1 MLYCMDAGDRLPGEI
16 TALLRLW
23 NEGDR
28 KALAS
33 LASLAY
39 DDLRN
44 IAQRHLRRESRFH
57 TLQAT
62 GLVNELFIRLIR
74 QSEINLSD
82 RRHFYAFAAMMMRRI
97 LTDYARQALSQ
108 KRPTGQAVRV
118 PLHDEIAWIDAS
130 GKDML
135 DLDMALMELEAL
147 DARKSRVIELRYFLG
162 CTNQEAADVLGV
174 VRATV
179 DRDLQFAKAWLGRR
193 LLREVP
199 TLDDV

>member
-1 MLYCMDAGDRLPGEI
+1 
-16 TALLRLW
+16 LRLW

-135 DLDMALMELEAL
+135 DLDIALIELEAL

-162 CTNQEAADVLGV
+162 CTNQETADVLGV

-199 TLDDV
+199 TLDV

>member
-1 MLYCMDAGDRLPGEI
+1 MDAGDKLPGEI
-16 TALLRLW
+16 TALLHLW

-39 DDLRN
+39 DDLRH

-135 DLDMALMELEAL
+135 DLDIALMELEAL

-162 CTNQEAADVLGV
+162 CTNQETADVLGV

-199 TLDDV
+199 TLDA

>member
-1 MLYCMDAGDRLPGEI
+1 MDTGDKLPGEI

-33 LASLAY
+33 LATLAY

-62 GLVNELFIRLIR
+62 GLVNELFIRLVR

-82 RRHFYAFAAMMMRRI
+82 RQHFYAFAAMMMRRI

-108 KRPTGQAVRV
+108 KRPTGQAERV

-135 DLDMALMELEAL
+135 DLDRALMELEAL
-147 DARKSRVIELRYFLG
+147 DARKSRVVELRYFLG
-162 CTNQEAADVLGV
+162 CTNQETADVLGV

-193 LLREVP
+193 LLGESP
-199 TLDDV
+199 ATGF

>member
-1 MLYCMDAGDRLPGEI
+1 MEAGDKLPGEI

-74 QSEINLSD
+74 QSEVNLSD

-147 DARKSRVIELRYFLG
+147 DPRKSRVVELRYFLG
-162 CTNQEAADVLGV
+162 CTNQETADVLGV

-199 TLDDV
+199 TLDV

>member
-1 MLYCMDAGDRLPGEI
+1 MNPSDRVPGEI
-16 TALLRLW
+16 TALLRKW

-28 KALAS
+28 KALSS

-39 DDLRN
+39 DDLRM
-44 IAQRHLRRESRFH
+44 IAQRHLRRESRLR

-62 GLVNELFIRLIR
+62 GLVNELFVRLAR
-74 QSEINLSD
+74 QAEINVCD
-82 RRHFYAFAAMMMRRI
+82 RQHFFAFAAMMMRRI
-97 LTDYARQALSQ
+97 LTDYARQSLSL
-108 KRPTGQAVRV
+108 KRPTGQAERV

-135 DLDMALMELEAL
+135 DLDRALLELETL
-147 DARKSRVIELRYFLG
+147 DARKARVIELRYFLG
-162 CTNQEAADVLGV
+162 CTNQETAEILGV

-193 LLREVP
+193 LLGDKASPRSE
-199 TLDDV
+199 

>member
-1 MLYCMDAGDRLPGEI
+1 MDAGDKLPGEI
-16 TALLRLW
+16 TALLHLW

-39 DDLRN
+39 DDLRH

-135 DLDMALMELEAL
+135 DLDIALIELEAL

-162 CTNQEAADVLGV
+162 CTNQETADVLGV

-199 TLDDV
+199 TLDA

>member
-1 MLYCMDAGDRLPGEI
+1 MDAGDKLPGEI

-135 DLDMALMELEAL
+135 DLDIALIELEAL

-162 CTNQEAADVLGV
+162 CTNQETADVLGV

-199 TLDDV
+199 TLDV

>member
-1 MLYCMDAGDRLPGEI
+1 MDAGDKLPGEI

-62 GLVNELFIRLIR
+62 GLVNEVFIRLVR
-74 QSEINLSD
+74 QSDINLSD
-82 RRHFYAFAAMMMRRI
+82 RQHFYAFAAMMMRRI

-108 KRPTGQAVRV
+108 KRPTGQAERV

-162 CTNQEAADVLGV
+162 CTNQETADVLGV

-193 LLREVP
+193 LLGEAP
-199 TLDDV
+199 APDV

>member
-1 MLYCMDAGDRLPGEI
+1 MLYRMDAGDKLPGEI

-135 DLDMALMELEAL
+135 DLDIALIELEAL

-162 CTNQEAADVLGV
+162 CTNQETADVLGV

-199 TLDDV
+199 TLDV

>member
-1 MLYCMDAGDRLPGEI
+1 MLISMEPGEKLRGEI
-16 TALLRLW
+16 TALLRQW

-28 KALAS
+28 KALSS

-39 DDLRN
+39 DDLRT

-62 GLVNELFIRLIR
+62 GLVNELFVRLAR
-74 QSEINLSD
+74 QAEINVSD
-82 RRHFYAFAAMMMRRI
+82 RQHFYAFAAMMMRRI
-97 LTDYARQALSQ
+97 LTDYARQSLSL

-135 DLDMALMELEAL
+135 DLDRALEELERL
-147 DARKSRVIELRYFLG
+147 DHRKARVIELRYFLG
-162 CTNQEAADVLGV
+162 CTNQETAEILGV

-193 LLREVP
+193 LLGDTPLPPE
-199 TLDDV
+199 

>member
-1 MLYCMDAGDRLPGEI
+1 MEPPDKVPGEI
-16 TALLRLW
+16 TALLRQW

-28 KALAS
+28 KALSS

-39 DDLRN
+39 NDLRT

-62 GLVNELFIRLIR
+62 GLVNELFVRLAR
-74 QSEINLSD
+74 QAEINVTD
-82 RRHFYAFAAMMMRRI
+82 RQHFYAFAAMMMRRI
-97 LTDYARQALSQ
+97 LTDYARASLSL
-108 KRPTGQAVRV
+108 KRPTGQAERV

-135 DLDMALMELEAL
+135 DLDRALVELEIL
-147 DARKSRVIELRYFLG
+147 DSRKARVIELRYFLG
-162 CTNQEAADVLGV
+162 CTNQETAEILGV

-193 LLREVP
+193 LLGDTAP
-199 TLDDV
+199 PAD

>member
-1 MLYCMDAGDRLPGEI
+1 MDAGDKLPGEI

-28 KALAS
+28 KALES
-33 LASLAY
+33 LALLAY
-39 DDLRN
+39 DDLRR

-62 GLVNELFIRLIR
+62 GLVNEVFIRLVR
-74 QSEINLSD
+74 QNDINLSD
-82 RRHFYAFAAMMMRRI
+82 RQHFYAFAAMMMRRI

-108 KRPTGQAVRV
+108 KRPTGQAERV

-130 GKDML
+130 GKEML

-162 CTNQEAADVLGV
+162 CTNQETADVLGV

-193 LLREVP
+193 LLGETP
-199 TLDDV
+199 PDG

>member
-1 MLYCMDAGDRLPGEI
+1 MEPSDRLPGEI
-16 TALLRLW
+16 TALLRKW

-39 DDLRN
+39 EDLRT
-44 IAQRHLRRESRFH
+44 IAQRHLRRESRLH

-62 GLVNELFIRLIR
+62 GLVNELFIRLVR
-74 QSEINLSD
+74 QTQINLSS
-82 RRHFYAFAAMMMRRI
+82 RQHFYAFAAMMMRRI
-97 LTDYARQALSQ
+97 LTDYARQSLSL
-108 KRPTGQAVRV
+108 KRPTGQAERI
-118 PLHDEIAWIDAS
+118 PLHDEIAWVDAS

-135 DLDMALMELEAL
+135 DLDRALAELETL
-147 DARKSRVIELRYFLG
+147 DPRKARVVELRFFLG
-162 CTNQEAADVLGV
+162 CTNEETAEILGV

-193 LLREVP
+193 LLGGAP
-199 TLDDV
+199 PPG

>member
-1 MLYCMDAGDRLPGEI
+1 MDAGDKLPGEI

-28 KALAS
+28 KALES

-62 GLVNELFIRLIR
+62 GLVNEVFIRLLR
-74 QSEINLSD
+74 QSDINLSD
-82 RRHFYAFAAMMMRRI
+82 RQHFYAFAAMMMRRI

-147 DARKSRVIELRYFLG
+147 DPRKSRVIELRYFLG
-162 CTNQEAADVLGV
+162 CTNQETADVLGV

-199 TLDDV
+199 TLDA

>member
-1 MLYCMDAGDRLPGEI
+1 MEPADKLPGEI
-16 TALLRLW
+16 TALLRQW

-39 DDLRN
+39 DDLRH

-62 GLVNELFIRLIR
+62 GLVNELFIRLVR
-74 QSEINLSD
+74 QTEINLSD
-82 RRHFYAFAAMMMRRI
+82 RQHFYAFAAMMMRRI
-97 LTDYARQALSQ
+97 LTDHARQALSL
-108 KRPTGQAVRV
+108 KRPTGQAERV
-118 PLHDEIAWIDAS
+118 PLHEEIAWIDAS

-135 DLDMALMELEAL
+135 DLDRALSELEVI
-147 DARKSRVIELRYFLG
+147 DPRKSRVVELRYFLG
-162 CTNQEAADVLGV
+162 CTNQETAEILGV

-193 LLREVP
+193 LLGYGTPPPE
-199 TLDDV
+199 

>member
-1 MLYCMDAGDRLPGEI
+1 MDAGDKLPGEI

-44 IAQRHLRRESRFH
+44 IAQRHLRRESRFR

-62 GLVNELFIRLIR
+62 GLVNELFLRLVR
-74 QSEINLSD
+74 QSDINLSD

-108 KRPTGQAVRV
+108 KRPTGQAERV

-135 DLDMALMELEAL
+135 DLDTALMELEAL

-162 CTNQEAADVLGV
+162 CTNQETADVLGV

-193 LLREVP
+193 LLGEAP
-199 TLDDV
+199 TPDV

>member
-1 MLYCMDAGDRLPGEI
+1 MLYCMDAGDKLPGEI
-16 TALLRLW
+16 TALLHLW

-39 DDLRN
+39 DDLRH

-135 DLDMALMELEAL
+135 DLDIALMELEAL

-162 CTNQEAADVLGV
+162 CTNQETADVLGV

-199 TLDDV
+199 TLDA

>member
-1 MLYCMDAGDRLPGEI
+1 MDAGDKLPGEI
-16 TALLRLW
+16 TALLHLW

-39 DDLRN
+39 DDLRH

-135 DLDMALMELEAL
+135 DLDIALIELEAL

-162 CTNQEAADVLGV
+162 CTNQETADVLGV

-179 DRDLQFAKAWLGRR
+179 DRDL
-193 LLREVP
+193 
-199 TLDDV
+199 

>member
-1 MLYCMDAGDRLPGEI
+1 MDAGDKLPGEI

-44 IAQRHLRRESRFH
+44 IAQRHIRRESRFH

-74 QSEINLSD
+74 QSDINLSD

-108 KRPTGQAVRV
+108 KRPTGQAERV

-162 CTNQEAADVLGV
+162 CTNQETADVLGV

-193 LLREVP
+193 LLREMP
-199 TLDDV
+199 TLDV

>member
-1 MLYCMDAGDRLPGEI
+1 MLYRMDAGDKLPGEI

-44 IAQRHLRRESRFH
+44 IAQRHIRRESRFH

-74 QSEINLSD
+74 QSDINLSD

-108 KRPTGQAVRV
+108 KRPTGQAERV

-162 CTNQEAADVLGV
+162 CTNQETADVLGV

-193 LLREVP
+193 LLREMP
-199 TLDDV
+199 TLDV

>member
-1 MLYCMDAGDRLPGEI
+1 MLYCMDAGDKLPGEI

-62 GLVNELFIRLIR
+62 GLVNEVFIRLVR
-74 QSEINLSD
+74 QNDINLSD
-82 RRHFYAFAAMMMRRI
+82 RQHFYAFAAMMMRRI

-108 KRPTGQAVRV
+108 KRPTGQAERV

-130 GKDML
+130 GKEML

-162 CTNQEAADVLGV
+162 CTNQETADVLGV

-193 LLREVP
+193 LLGETP
-199 TLDDV
+199 PDG

>member
-1 MLYCMDAGDRLPGEI
+1 MDAGDKLPGEI

-118 PLHDEIAWIDAS
+118 PLHDEIGCIDAS

-135 DLDMALMELEAL
+135 DLDIALIELEAL

-162 CTNQEAADVLGV
+162 CTNQETADVLGV

-199 TLDDV
+199 TLDV

>member
-1 MLYCMDAGDRLPGEI
+1 MDAGDKLPGEI

-28 KALAS
+28 KALES

-62 GLVNELFIRLIR
+62 GLVNEVFIRLLR
-74 QSEINLSD
+74 QSDINLSD
-82 RRHFYAFAAMMMRRI
+82 RQHFYAFAAMMMRRI

-108 KRPTGQAVRV
+108 KRPTGQAERV

-147 DARKSRVIELRYFLG
+147 DPRKSRVIELRYFLG
-162 CTNQEAADVLGV
+162 CTNQETADVLGV

-193 LLREVP
+193 LLGEAP
-199 TLDDV
+199 APDV

>member
-1 MLYCMDAGDRLPGEI
+1 MLCCMDAGDKLPGEI

-28 KALAS
+28 KALES

-44 IAQRHLRRESRFH
+44 IAHRHLRRESRFH

-62 GLVNELFIRLIR
+62 GLVNEVFIRLLR
-74 QSEINLSD
+74 QSDINLSD
-82 RRHFYAFAAMMMRRI
+82 RQHFYAFAAMMMRRI

-108 KRPTGQAVRV
+108 KRPTGQAERV

-162 CTNQEAADVLGV
+162 CTNQETADVLGV

-193 LLREVP
+193 LLGEAP
-199 TLDDV
+199 APDV